1 MIISNFQIYISPSDF
16 RLHIFDTAAPPQPIT
31 PQRRHYD
38 TDDGMRTTLK
48 VSRTIQGR
56 AGRWTITD
64 ANLSPD
70 NERFAI
76 SAPLTFQILTS
87 ITG

>member
-1 MIISNFQIYISPSDF
+1 M
-16 RLHIFDTAAPPQPIT
+16 
-31 PQRRHYD
+31 
-38 TDDGMRTTLK
+38 K

-70 NERFAI
+70 NERSVHTLGLI
-76 SAPLTFQILTS
+76 ILDHRY
-87 ITG
+87 IPQDDIFLNCKFRHCIGNV